1 MKVEIPQSLKRRL
14 WEGLNEP
21 VLSATGAKPRAMR
34 YVLTAIVAVAALVL
48 RKLLN
53 PLLGNTN
60 PYHTAWL
67 AVVFS
72 AWYGGIGPSIVAIVI
87 TSVGVW
93 QWILPPYGYYAVNS
107 RMEFLGMLGF
117 LAFSAVI
124 VLLGEFTRQIAVKH
138 ERAEAELRQ
147 AHEKLEDRVRKRTA
161 ALEERTAALQQK
173 TTELAEKARML
184 DMATDAIF
192 VKTANGKIS
201 YWNQGA
207 ERLYGWTMSEA
218 VGRFPAELLHSKYPA
233 PLEEIESSDD
243 WEGEIGHTKRDGSR
257 VVVASRWT
265 KIRGNSGEAVGWLE
279 INTDITAR
287 KRAEGAARRLSARIL
302 TLQDQE
308 RRRIARELHD
318 SLGQYLTAAKM
329 SLDRMAAAE
338 NGNGSLASECSEIVA
353 KCLMETRTISHLLH
367 PPLLDEAGL
376 ASAAR
381 WYADGFAE
389 RSGIQANL
397 SLPLELGRLHR
408 DVEIALFRV
417 LQEGLTNVHRHS
429 GGSAVN
435 IRLTVSTSQVRL
447 EIKDN
452 GQGIPPEA
460 LKRLAEAAADTGV
473 GIAGMRERVRE
484 LGGSLHIKSD
494 KNGTLLTVTI
504 PISETV
510 QKSVVED
517 QNSTKRVSAA

>member
-1 MKVEIPQSLKRRL
+1 MKLVIPGSVKSRIR
-14 WEGLNEP
+14 EGWNET
-21 VLSATGAKPRAMR
+21 VWSADGARPKALR
-34 YVLTAIVAVAALVL
+34 YALAVIVAVAALVL

-53 PLLGNTN
+53 PLLGNAN

-67 AVVFS
+67 AIVFS
-72 AWYGGIGPSIVAIVI
+72 AWYGGIGPSILAVII

-93 QWILPPYGYYAVNS
+93 RWVLPPYGYYAIDS
-107 RMEFLGMLGF
+107 RMEFFGMVGF

-124 VLLGEFTRQIAVKH
+124 VLLGEYTRQIACQH
-138 ERAEAELRQ
+138 ERAEVELRRV
-147 AHEKLEDRVRKRTA
+147 HEKLEDRVRKRTA
-161 ALEERTAALQQK
+161 ALEERTATLQQK
-173 TTELAEKARML
+173 TTELTEKAKML
-184 DMATDAIF
+184 DMANDAIF

-218 VGRFPAELLHSKYPA
+218 VGRAPAELLHSEYPA

-243 WEGEIGHTKRDGSR
+243 WEGEIRHTKKDGSR

-265 KIRGNSGEAVGWLE
+265 KIRDDGGKAVGWLE

-287 KRAEGAARRLSARIL
+287 KRAENAARRLSGRIL
-302 TLQDQE
+302 TLQDEE

-329 SLDRMAAAE
+329 NLDRMSGSE
-338 NGNGSLASECSEIVA
+338 NGNGPLASECSEILG

-389 RSGIQANL
+389 RSGIKVNL
-397 SLPLELGRLHR
+397 SLPPELGRLHR

-435 IRLTVSTSQVRL
+435 ILLTVPIDQVRL
-447 EIKDN
+447 EIRDN
-452 GQGIPPEA
+452 GQGIPPTT

-484 LGGSLHIKSD
+484 LDGSFHIQSD
-494 KNGTLLTVTI
+494 RNGTLLTVTI
-504 PISETV
+504 PISETA
-510 QKSVVED
+510 QKSVVGD
-517 QNSTKRVSAA
+517 PNSTKRVSAA